1 MKPSAAALGCRVA
14 LVFAF
19 TLVAAACSSGGGA
32 PTAEPEAPPVA
43 TATRE
48 AAASALPTLPA
59 EATAD
64 LSGEMYALLEANQC
78 LGCHAVGDRGN
89 AAAGPSLN
97 GLAARIDTYGLGQSP
112 EAYIYEALV
121 DPSTYLPA
129 VCPTGQ
135 CADVMPSYAGR
146 LSDDEL
152 NALVAFLLDPP
163 SESP

>member
-1 MKPSAAALGCRVA
+1 MNMSATILGCRVA
-14 LVFAF
+14 LVLAF
-19 TLVAAACSSGGGA
+19 TLVAAACGSGGGA

-48 AAASALPTLPA
+48 AAASALPALPA
-59 EATAD
+59 EVTAD
-64 LSGEMYALLEANQC
+64 LSGEMYTSLEANQC

-89 AAAGPSLN
+89 AAVGPSLN
-97 GLAARIDTYGLGQSP
+97 GLAARIDTYGLGQSA

-129 VCPTGQ
+129 ACPTGQ
-135 CADVMPSYAGR
+135 CADVMPSYADR

-152 NALVAFLLDPP
+152 NALVAFLLNLPG
-163 SESP
+163 ESP